1 MFRLNILA
9 SLFLL
14 LSPTLALAQEKIL
27 VSYDGNSGFQAAIW
41 TAKDTGL
48 FEKHGLR
55 AELVLIPGGARG
67 MQALVSGS
75 AQFAQG
81 SATAPIALKLQGGD
95 VVIIAAS
102 LNKFP
107 FSLVAQKEIRRPA
120 DLAGKKIGIVNF
132 GGSNE
137 LAVVLALKEWNITR
151 QAVTLV
157 PSGEA
162 AHRLVAMSNRNL
174 DATVLSP
181 PYTTEAERMGMNI
194 LAHMSEMNLSFP
206 QTVITVQ
213 RSYLGKNRETV
224 KRFLRAYS
232 EAIHQF
238 MTQREQALAVYS
250 KRLKVQNPKV
260 LDETYQYYAGKF
272 SLPPRLK
279 RDGLQNAL
287 DLMRQGAGGAKA
299 EIDVEQFVD
308 ESLLDELEREG
319 FFKNLASRSAA
330 R

>member
-1 MFRLNILA
+1 MLHLVRV
-9 SLFLL
+9 LFFVLIAT
-14 LSPTLALAQEKIL
+14 STLWAQEKVI

-81 SATAPIALKLQGGD
+81 SATSPLALRLQGGD
-95 VVIIAAS
+95 VVIVAAS

-137 LAVVLALKEWNITR
+137 LAVVLALKEWNIPR

-181 PYTTEAERMGMNI
+181 PHTTEAERMGMNV

-213 RSYLGKNRETV
+213 RSYLEKNRETV

-232 EAIHQF
+232 EAIHRF

-260 LDETYQYYAGKF
+260 LEETYQYYAGKF
-272 SLPPRLK
+272 SMPPRLK
-279 RDGLQNAL
+279 RDGLENAL
-287 DLMRQGAGGAKA
+287 GLMRQGAGGAKA

-308 ESLLDELEREG
+308 EGPLDELEREG

>member
-1 MFRLNILA
+1 MFALVQAFCLA
-9 SLFLL
+9 L
-14 LSPTLALAQEKIL
+14 LSASAVLAQEKVI

-41 TAKDTGL
+41 TAKDLGL

-55 AELVLIPGGARG
+55 AELVMIPGGARG

-75 AQFAQG
+75 THFAQG
-81 SATAPIALKLQGGD
+81 SASAPLALRLQGGD
-95 VVIIAAS
+95 VVIVAAA

-107 FSLVAQKEIRRPA
+107 FSLVAQKEIRRPV
-120 DLAGKKIGIVNF
+120 DLTGKKIGIVNF

-137 LAVVLALKEWNITR
+137 LAVVLALKEWNIPR

-181 PYTTEAERMGMNI
+181 PYTAEAERMGMNV

-213 RSYLGKNRETV
+213 RSYLEKNRETV

-232 EAIHQF
+232 EAVYQF
-238 MTQREQALAVYS
+238 MTQREQALAVYA

-260 LDETYQYYAGKF
+260 LDETYRYYAGKF
-272 SLPPRLK
+272 SMPPRLK

-287 DLMRQGAGGAKA
+287 ELMRQGAGGAKA
-299 EIDVEQFVD
+299 ELDVDQFVD
-308 ESLLDELEREG
+308 ESLLDELDREG
-319 FFKNLASRSAA
+319 FFKNLASRSTA